1 MVWFW
6 AILGILAILLTGS
19 YFCAQA
25 AFRVPK
31 NLEKY
36 LYRLPHTPQYSPY
49 AKQVRE
55 MIDKALAIPY
65 EDVWTTSQDG
75 LRLHGKFYPAADP
88 KAPVQILCHG
98 YQSMNT
104 AMPRSRAS
112 NRRCLRKP
120 RREIPS
126 SFWRFLALPEAHNNS
141 VRLSSVCGKSVCGW

>member
-36 LYRLPHTPQYSPY
+36 LYKLPNTPQYSPY

-75 LRLHGKFYPAADP
+75 LRLHGHGHHGLLIAAQQRHQTLG
-88 KAPVQILCHG
+88 A
-98 YQSMNT
+98 
-104 AMPRSRAS
+104 
-112 NRRCLRKP
+112 
-120 RREIPS
+120 
-126 SFWRFLALPEAHNNS
+126 ALPD
-141 VRLSSVCGKSVCGW
+141 VQM